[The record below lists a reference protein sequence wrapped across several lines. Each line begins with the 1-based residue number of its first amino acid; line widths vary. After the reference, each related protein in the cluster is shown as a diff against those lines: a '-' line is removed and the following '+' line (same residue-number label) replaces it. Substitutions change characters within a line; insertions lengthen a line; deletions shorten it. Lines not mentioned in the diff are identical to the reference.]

1 MPMTKRIIQTLAVTL
16 TLLLAGFT
24 AAAQGRAVTGK
35 VLDAQ
40 GFPIP
45 GDNNAYGRGKLYLSP
60 FPAGMDRIN

>member
-45 GDNNAYGRGKLYLSP
+45 GVAVILDGTTTGTVTHTTEPSS
-60 FPAGMDRIN
+60 